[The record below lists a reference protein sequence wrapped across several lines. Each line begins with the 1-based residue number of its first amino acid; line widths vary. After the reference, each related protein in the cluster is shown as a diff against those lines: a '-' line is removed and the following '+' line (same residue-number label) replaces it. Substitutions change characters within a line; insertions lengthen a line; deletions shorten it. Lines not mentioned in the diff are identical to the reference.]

1 MQTARWLKEVK
12 AFLYSYHFSNG
23 LRTSLSVVVPSVI
36 FAMQDRLDVGIAIS
50 MGALCT
56 ALADVPGTIIHK
68 RNGLLISTTLIFIT
82 ALVTGLVASNTWL
95 TAGWVAVCVFFYS
108 MLLVYGNRGGNIGI
122 GCLLVMVSTI
132 GEQLPMGKAIEAS
145 FLVLSGCIWYSLLAL
160 LLWQIRPYLTIQ
172 QTLGDC
178 IQETAD
184 YLRLRANFYKDDID
198 ITENYKSVLAQ
209 QVLVNERQEAVRELL
224 LKMRSAQQGTTSISK
239 SMVLIFLHMTDMQEE
254 IMASQIDYT
263 SLQKNYKGTPLLAQ
277 LHNTILQVTEELEAI
292 GMSVA
297 AGQRSL
303 PKMNLKLEI
312 EKVKREIDAYRQRMP
327 TLRERS
333 AKLLPLTNVVDNLQH
348 IAQRIY
354 NLHRLTRLERVKDEE
369 IDPQLELSRFTTR
382 QRYDFETFRNNLSF
396 NSHLFRHGI
405 RTSLAMVTGYLL
417 GHALDIS
424 RTYWILLTI
433 VVIMKPG
440 FSMTK
445 SRSYQRMIGTIIG
458 ALFAVGVLFLT
469 QNHTA
474 IFIIMLICIIGA
486 YSTMTYNYTVSVV
499 FTTPFIVFLLHFL
512 YPADFQNISL
522 RVLDTLIGGAI
533 AFTFN
538 YIFWPSW
545 EYRFLPDYMFKMLH
559 ANRQYFL
566 QIMKLYTGQAFSMND
581 YKLARKEVHV
591 STANLMAAFQRMLSE
606 PKNKQKNASEV
617 YHFVVLSHSLSSHIA
632 QLAHYALQHQI
643 KYPRVE
649 YPAIADYIVSIID
662 QVEHYMQTGAHIED
676 MPKLGAFQELEG
688 HLDSVLAIRQEQINL
703 GQGHTPA
710 REEMLEIKHVRDQ
723 LHAIYSVL
731 KDMKKAAVHASA
743 ITQN

>member
-1 MQTARWLKEVK
+1 MRTERWAKEAK

-36 FAMQDRLDVGIAIS
+36 FAAQGRLDVGIAIS

-56 ALADVPGTIIHK
+56 ALADVPGTIVHK

-82 ALVTGLVASNTWL
+82 ALITGLVTPNVVL
-95 TAGWVAVCVFFYS
+95 TTAWVAVSSFFYA

-122 GCLLVMVSTI
+122 GCLLVMVSTL
-132 GEQLPMGKAIEAS
+132 GESYPMARAIEAS

-198 ITENYKSVLAQ
+198 ITENYKAVLAQ
-209 QVLVNERQEAVRELL
+209 QVQVNERQEAVRELL

-263 SLQKNYKGTPLLAQ
+263 SLQKNFGGTPFLAQ
-277 LHNTILQVTEELEAI
+277 MHQTILHVTEELESI
-292 GMSVA
+292 GMAVA
-297 AGQRSL
+297 SGQRSL

-312 EKVKREIDAYRQRMP
+312 EKIKKEIQEIRATIP
-327 TLRERS
+327 TLKERS
-333 AKLLPLTNVVDNLQH
+333 VKLIPLNNAVDNLQH

-369 IDPQLELSRFTTR
+369 IDPQLELARFTTR

-396 NSHLFRHGI
+396 NSHLFRHGL
-405 RTSLAMVTGYLL
+405 RMSLAMVTGYLL

-440 FSMTK
+440 FSLTK
-445 SRSYQRMIGTIIG
+445 SRSYQRMIGTVIG

-469 QNHTA
+469 QDHTT

-486 YSTMTYNYTVSVV
+486 YSFMTYHYTVSVV

-512 YPADFQNISL
+512 YPADFQNISQ
-522 RVLDTLIGGAI
+522 RVLDTLIGAGI
-533 AFTFN
+533 AFTYN

-545 EYRFLPDYMFKMLH
+545 EYKFLPDYMFKMLH
-559 ANRQYFL
+559 TNRQYFIH
-566 QIMKLYTGQAFSMND
+566 IMKLYTGQEFVLTD
-581 YKLARKEVHV
+581 YKLARKDVHV

-632 QLAHYALQHQI
+632 QLAHYALQHGI
-643 KYPRVE
+643 KYQRPE
-649 YPAIADYIVSIID
+649 YKAITDYITTIID
-662 QVEHYMQTGAHIED
+662 QVEHYMSTGHHID
-676 MPKLGAFQELEG
+676 DLPKLGAFQELEA
-688 HLDSVLAIRQEQINL
+688 HLEDVLSLRQEQVNQ
-703 GQGHTPA
+703 GQGNTPA